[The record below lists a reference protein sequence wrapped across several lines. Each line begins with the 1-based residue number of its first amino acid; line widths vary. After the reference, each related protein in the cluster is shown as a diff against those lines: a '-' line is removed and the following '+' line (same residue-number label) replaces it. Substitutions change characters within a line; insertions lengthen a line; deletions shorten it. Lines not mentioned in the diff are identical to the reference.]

1 MASASR
7 HSGLSCPG
15 RPVPTWVNHRVF
27 RVTTPMANRSPAGPD
42 GGLEPPGL
50 DREAPLVR

>member
-7 HSGLSCPG
+7 HSGLSFAG

-27 RVTTPMANRSPAGPD
+27 RVTTPMANRSPADPD